1 MDPKTAYPSS
11 YPFSTIYL
19 VHLRNRQDNKYNTY
33 DLIHTKSTIAQRS
46 QIGTHD
52 GIRIRNHILCLTFH
66 HGRRAR
72 LTWAWGAAGAFCGR
86 WALDLRATWA
96 RAGWAIATWLLAL
109 RTVQNDRI
117 LLGDRRL
124 ENIITEIRNGWA
136 LALQNIIAHVRYR
149 RARWD
154 RRLENII
161 AHIRLFALRA
171 RRTNGTGTGFLAT
184 AWVCHSTC
192 IAHRSSILK
201 SFIWIEL

>member
-1 MDPKTAYPSS
+1 MDPKIAYPSS

-19 VHLRNRQDNKYNTY
+19 VHLRNVQDNNINTY
-33 DLIHTKSTIAQRS
+33 ELLHAKSTVAQRC

-52 GIRIRNHILCLTFH
+52 RIRIRNHILCLTFH

-72 LTWAWGAAGAFCGR
+72 LTWAWGAAGAFRGR
-86 WALDLRATWA
+86 RALHLRATWA
-96 RAGWAIATWLLAL
+96 RAWRAIAAWLLAL
-109 RTVQNDRI
+109 GTIQNDRI
-117 LLGDRRL
+117 LLRDRRL
-124 ENIITEIRNGWA
+124 ENIIAEIGNRWA

-161 AHIRLFALRA
+161 AHIRLFAFRA
-171 RRTNGTGTGFLAT
+171 RRTNGTGTRFLAT
-184 AWVCHSTC
+184 ARIGMTTC
-192 IAHRSSILK
+192 IAHRPSILK